1 MLERNDQQR
10 LVWIQDEQCLPTPT
24 FKAEEYQRHVIYV
37 GIAPLIMDCGLR

>member
-1 MLERNDQQR
+1 MTLMLERNDQQR

-24 FKAEEYQRHVIYV
+24 FKAEEYQHHV